1 MTIKNEIFPN
11 YLPDS
16 NHSIRPPVLVTGGFD
31 PLHSGHIDY
40 FNAAKE
46 LGEILIV
53 GLNSDDWLSRK
64 KGQPFMPFDERKA
77 ILQALEVVDYVLQ
90 FDDEDESSCTAIE
103 EVIKLFGNCTFANGG
118 VRTNFNIPEVSNFA
132 NDERVSFDFGVGGD
146 KRNSSSWIL
155 KEWKNPI
162 VEREWGHYRV
172 LYDIPGVKVK
182 ELVVN
187 PQSKLSMQRHKHRAE
202 YWFVSEGLATVYR
215 HFHYIRE
222 GNPMKVARLS
232 EKDQCVIYENQWHQ
246 LANESDEPCKVIEI
260 QYGGDCSEDDIERM
274 ENQIDFGDL
283 HAYL

>member
-118 VRTNFNIPEVSNFA
+118 DRTNFNIPEVSNFA

-146 KRNSSSWIL
+146 KRNS
-155 KEWKNPI
+155 
-162 VEREWGHYRV
+162 
-172 LYDIPGVKVK
+172 
-182 ELVVN
+182 
-187 PQSKLSMQRHKHRAE
+187 
-202 YWFVSEGLATVYR
+202 
-215 HFHYIRE
+215 
-222 GNPMKVARLS
+222 
-232 EKDQCVIYENQWHQ
+232 
-246 LANESDEPCKVIEI
+246 
-260 QYGGDCSEDDIERM
+260 
-274 ENQIDFGDL
+274 
-283 HAYL
+283 